1 MNEPNEVTQGG
12 SRRGRTVGVA
22 AGLLAAGLVA
32 GGILAGTLGASAA
45 TTDTTTTPNATASS
59 GSGSSSSGTTPAQ
72 PPANAKSSTPIR
84 SDEKSVSS
92 DLAAQLKAKALA
104 AVPGGTVYRVET
116 DAGDAAYEAHMT
128 KSDGTLVTVKFDKNL
143 TVTAVEDGMGK
154 GDPSPAGGPM
164 GGPNGGQHDGPP
176 SGSSS
181 GQPSGQASSTA

>member
-1 MNEPNEVTQGG
+1 MDDNNTVTQGG
-12 SRRGRTVGVA
+12 SRRGRTVGAA

-45 TTDTTTTPNATASS
+45 TTDTTTNPSATAT
-59 GSGSSSSGTTPAQ
+59 SGSSSNGTTPAQ
-72 PPANAKSSTPIR
+72 PPANAKSPTPVR

-128 KSDGTLVTVKFDKNL
+128 KSDGTQVTVKFDKSLN
-143 TVTAVEDGMGK
+143 VTAVEDGMGK
-154 GDPSPAGGPM
+154 GDPAPAGGPM
-164 GGPNGGQHDGPP
+164 GGPNGGQHDGQP
-176 SGSSS
+176 S
-181 GQPSGQASSTA
+181 GQPSPSA